1 MLNEGAQI
9 KFKKTNNIFHPS
21 QGLAIQNLKKVEIY
35 IYCCNLKL
43 SISIPFLKFK
53 YFKIL
58 EKISPA
64 PHTKKKK
71 LFFPFFAKK
80 EEKINKLK
88 RFDLPIIKDP
98 GKKKKKNFDDTQAG
112 EILMQRIHL

>member
-1 MLNEGAQI
+1 MKKDKVLKSNNGNQALLNEGAQI

-58 EKISPA
+58 EKKSPA
-64 PHTKKKK
+64 PHTKKKT
-71 LFFPFFAKK
+71 FFSFLCKK
-80 EEKINKLK
+80 GGKNK
-88 RFDLPIIKDP
+88 
-98 GKKKKKNFDDTQAG
+98 
-112 EILMQRIHL
+112 